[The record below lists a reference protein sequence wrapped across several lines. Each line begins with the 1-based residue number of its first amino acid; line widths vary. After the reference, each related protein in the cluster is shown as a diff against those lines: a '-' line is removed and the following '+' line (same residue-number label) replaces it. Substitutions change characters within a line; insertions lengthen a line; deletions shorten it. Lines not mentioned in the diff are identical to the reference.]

1 MGLLKSPS
9 ENVNHERLSTIFLVT
24 VLMLQV
30 FRRLSTEGYVAVLL
44 IAYIYWFKSIHFS
57 SKIKGKKAGFYF
69 VIAFIFLPFLSLIT
83 GDIEDFTT
91 AIIRYGA
98 MCPFLVIG
106 MLYPHIIYNYL
117 DDIIK
122 INVLV
127 IVVSA
132 VLMIY
137 QIPFGRISFFVETT
151 ERLGYERYGSLL
163 GSTTAYGT
171 GSLVAL
177 MCLYDFDL
185 VSGWKRLICEF
196 LILIGGILCL
206 SKAFF
211 VNAAIAY
218 SLIFFF
224 HKSGSA
230 KISLSIRKM
239 IIGSMSLVVLVLS
252 LYYVI
257 HNTFIGDYFWG
268 MLNYSFDSNSL
279 GVESDLLDRLT
290 VLPLR
295 AFTYYNL
302 PYAYYLLFGVGF
314 KGFSGIL
321 GLPQYPM
328 CHNTY
333 FEIILS
339 QGLPVLLCLLSIYV
353 SAFLSQLKSRDGI
366 ACFVKQLVPY
376 ILINMLA
383 GQTTYMSVGG
393 ILNICIIYSVSL
405 YHTRRIS

>member
-9 ENVNHERLSTIFLVT
+9 EKVNHERLSTVFLVT

-30 FRRLSTEGYVAVLL
+30 FRRLNTEAYVAVLL
-44 IAYIYWFKSIHFS
+44 VAYIYWFKSIYFS
-57 SKIKGKKAGFYF
+57 SKIKGKKAGFFF

-106 MLYPHIIYNYL
+106 MLYSHIIYNYL
-117 DDIIK
+117 EDIIK

-127 IVVSA
+127 IVASA

-137 QIPFGRISFFVETT
+137 QIPFGRISFFVETAG
-151 ERLGYERYGSLL
+151 RMGYERYGSLL

-177 MCLYDFDL
+177 MCLYDFNL
-185 VSGWKRLICEF
+185 ASGWKKIICEV
-196 LILIGGILCL
+196 LILAGGILCL

-211 VNAAIAY
+211 VNVVIAY
-218 SLIFFF
+218 CLIFFF
-224 HKSGSA
+224 HKSGSG
-230 KISLSIRKM
+230 KISLSIKKT
-239 IIGSMSLVVLVLS
+239 IIGIMSLVVLLLS
-252 LYYVI
+252 LYYLVQ
-257 HNTFIGDYFWG
+257 NTFIGDYFWD
-268 MLNYSFDSNSL
+268 MLHYSFDNNSV
-279 GVESDLLDRLT
+279 GVEGDLLDRLT
-290 VLPLR
+290 VLPLQ
-295 AFTYYNL
+295 AFTYHNVS
-302 PYAYYLLFGVGF
+302 YAYYLLFGVGF

-328 CHNTY
+328 CHNSY
-333 FEIILS
+333 FEILLS

-353 SAFLSQLKSRDGI
+353 SAFFSQLKSRDGI

-383 GQTTYMSVGG
+383 GQASYMTVGG
-393 ILNICIIYSVSL
+393 ILRLCIIYSVSL
-405 YHTRRIS
+405 YHVRRIS